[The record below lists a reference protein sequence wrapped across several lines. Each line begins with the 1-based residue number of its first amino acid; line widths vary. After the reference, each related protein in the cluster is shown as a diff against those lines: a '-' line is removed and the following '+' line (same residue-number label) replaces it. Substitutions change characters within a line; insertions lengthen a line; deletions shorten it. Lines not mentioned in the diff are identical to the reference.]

1 MLVEYVMTF
10 IIEGASDGRA
20 RKWTPP
26 DSYPS
31 ASACME
37 ARRPLLAD
45 LPENVKV
52 ECHKQVIY
60 KETEHVDD

>member
-1 MLVEYVMTF
+1 MLVEYVMVF
-10 IIEGASDGRA
+10 VIEGASDGRA
-20 RKWTPP
+20 RKWSPP

-31 ASACME
+31 YTECME

-45 LPENVKV
+45 LPDNVKV
-52 ECHKQVIY
+52 ECRKEVIY

>member
-31 ASACME
+31 YTECME

-52 ECHKQVIY
+52 ECRKQVIY